1 MLEWLTEPF
10 AVRFMQQALLGGLL
24 AAVTTALI
32 GTWVVIRGMAFMGD
46 ALAHGVLPGIAL
58 AFVLGLDLTLGAIAG
73 ALVMVAGIAFVHRR
87 APGLREDTG
96 IGLLFVGMLALGVII
111 VSRLPSFTTSLTTF
125 LFGDILG
132 IRVGDLAV
140 QVVATALAIV
150 GVVLG
155 YRPFLVLS
163 FNEAKA
169 EVLCLHPRLAH
180 LAMLTL
186 LTLAIVSSFRAVGTL
201 LVFGLL
207 IAPPATAALLARSV
221 PAMMLTAVGLG
232 SGAVVVGLL
241 VSWHLGTAAGAT
253 VAGVAV
259 LGLLRGAPRPGPV
272 AAAPG
277 RQGRRAGRRRWSLT
291 RAHRPPPHAKSSW
304 PTVSGSRWR
313 RRTSSSRPVH

>member
-58 AFVLGLDLTLGAIAG
+58 AFVLGVDLTLGAIAG
-73 ALVMVAGIAFVHRR
+73 ALVMVAGIALVHRR
-87 APGLREDTG
+87 AALREDTG

-132 IRVGDLAV
+132 IRATDLAV
-140 QVVATALAIV
+140 QAVAMGLALM

-169 EVLCLHPRLAH
+169 QVLCLHPRLAH

-232 SGAVVVGLL
+232 SGSVLVGLL
-241 VSWHLGTAAGAT
+241 ASWHLGTAAGAT
-253 VAGVAV
+253 IAGVAV
-259 LGLLRGAPRPGPV
+259 LVFFVVLLGRDLARRPRRVSEPSRTGGAD
-272 AAAPG
+272 G
-277 RQGRRAGRRRWSLT
+277 R
-291 RAHRPPPHAKSSW
+291 
-304 PTVSGSRWR
+304 
-313 RRTSSSRPVH
+313 